1 MECPDAAKGFLRFL
15 QYCGDIK
22 RVRRTGW
29 VRKGIRDVES
39 VSDHM
44 YRMAV
49 MAMLFTSDLQS
60 EQERQ
65 VDRERCIKLAL
76 VHDLAECIVGDITP
90 HDGISKEEKNKR
102 ETQAIQQITSSIP
115 KSIADEFRA
124 LWEEYEAGL
133 TPEAMLVKDLDKF
146 EMILQAYEYE
156 KIEKRPGECQE
167 FFDSATGQ
175 IVDAFNL
182 TM

>member
-1 MECPDAAKGFLRFL
+1 VSNRNECVVK
-15 QYCGDIK
+15 
-22 RVRRTGW
+22 
-29 VRKGIRDVES
+29 
-39 VSDHM
+39 
-44 YRMAV
+44 
-49 MAMLFTSDLQS
+49 
-60 EQERQ
+60 
-65 VDRERCIKLAL
+65 
-76 VHDLAECIVGDITP
+76 
-90 HDGISKEEKNKR
+90 
-102 ETQAIQQITSSIP
+102 
-115 KSIADEFRA
+115 
-124 LWEEYEAGL
+124 EYEAGL